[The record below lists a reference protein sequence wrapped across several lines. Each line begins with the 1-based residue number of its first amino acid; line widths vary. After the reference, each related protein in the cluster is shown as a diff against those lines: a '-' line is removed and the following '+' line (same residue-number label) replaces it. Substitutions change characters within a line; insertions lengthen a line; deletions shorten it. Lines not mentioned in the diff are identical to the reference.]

1 MAYSCL
7 MNAKAAFPFI
17 YSATSSFSDGSGG
30 PPILLRLVT
39 TGSYED
45 VDARASASFSRQM
58 EQAGFEGRE
67 RQLCILRD
75 EQGAIAEI
83 LVGLPKPLSLY
94 SFAQIADRL
103 KNEFSAGYLKT
114 ATFKIEGGLSP
125 ADLEKACIG
134 WALAGYKFDLYKK
147 DKGRAVAPSL
157 VWPDGVDQKRVA
169 AIVDAL
175 CLIKTLINTPSNR
188 LGTDELADAAAQVAR
203 QGRAS
208 FMRIVDKDLI
218 DQNFPMIYEVGKA
231 SPRRPQ
237 LIEINWG
244 NEDHPRLTLVG
255 KGIVFDTGG
264 LDLKPPAFMLLM
276 KKDMGGA
283 AHVLALAHIIM
294 ALQLPVRLRVLI
306 SAAEN
311 SVGGDSFRPGDV
323 LNSRKGLTVEV
334 GDTDAEGRLVVAD
347 AVAYA
352 CEGEKPDLLIDYCT
366 LTGSARAALGYD
378 IPAFFSNKDAL
389 LDELK
394 NAGAANEDPVWPL
407 PLWQPYL
414 KEMGSA
420 IADINN
426 IGTGK
431 AGAVHGALFIQQFID
446 PSVDWIHMDC
456 YAWEQSGKPGRPQ
469 GGADTGLRA
478 MLSLI
483 EKRYNKA

>member
-1 MAYSCL
+1 M
-7 MNAKAAFPFI
+7 
-17 YSATSSFSDGSGG
+17 
-30 PPILLRLVT
+30 
-39 TGSYED
+39 
-45 VDARASASFSRQM
+45 
-58 EQAGFEGRE
+58 
-67 RQLCILRD
+67 
-75 EQGAIAEI
+75 
-83 LVGLPKPLSLY
+83 
-94 SFAQIADRL
+94 
-103 KNEFSAGYLKT
+103 T
-114 ATFKIEGGLSP
+114 AP
-125 ADLEKACIG
+125 
-134 WALAGYKFDLYKK
+134 
-147 DKGRAVAPSL
+147 VL
-157 VWPDGVDQKRVA
+157 VWPEGVDKKRVA
-169 AIVDAL
+169 AIVEGL
-175 CLIKTLINTPSNR
+175 CLVKTLINIPSNR

-208 FMRIVDKDLI
+208 FLRIVDKDLI

-237 LIEINWG
+237 LIDINWG
-244 NEDHPRLTLVG
+244 DEDHPRLTLVG
-255 KGIVFDTGG
+255 KGVVFDTGG

-283 AHVLALAHIIM
+283 AHVLALAHVIM

-311 SVGGDSFRPGDV
+311 SVGGESFRPGDV

-347 AVAYA
+347 ALTYA
-352 CEGEKPDLLIDYCT
+352 CEGEKPDLVVDYCT

-378 IPAFFSNKDAL
+378 IPAFFSNKDSL
-389 LDELK
+389 LEDLK
-394 NAGAANEDPVWPL
+394 NLGAANEDPVWPL

-414 KEMGSA
+414 KEMNSA

-431 AGAVHGALFIQQFID
+431 AGAVHGALFLQQFID

-469 GGADTGLRA
+469 GGADTGLRS
-478 MLSLI
+478 MLALL
-483 EKRYNKA
+483 EKRYGGRA